1 MYRDLSRSFI
11 VAVLLS
17 GAAFAQTQSQ
27 QAQSQ
32 ESLGDVARAYRA
44 KEQAQEASGAKP
56 KLITNQDVPAPTP
69 IPESD
74 PSDPMTMVS
83 GVKRSASHNDQ
94 GLSNRLVAERRSGEQ
109 WRSRIQEQEGRIAD
123 LQSRIDRVSAA
134 MRASVGSAQYET
146 PVNRYQAV
154 QMERLRNMQ
163 EMLAQQQQ
171 KLGMMQDAARRAG
184 MDQ

>member
-1 MYRDLSRSFI
+1 MHRDLSRSFI
-11 VAVLLS
+11 IAILLS

-27 QAQSQ
+27 Q
-32 ESLGDVARAYRA
+32 SLGDVARSYRA
-44 KEQAQEASGAKP
+44 KEQAQEASGALP
-56 KLITNQDVPAPTP
+56 KVITNQDVPASTP
-69 IPESD
+69 VPESD

-83 GVKRSASHNDQ
+83 GVKRQGSRADQ
-94 GLSNRLVAERRSGEQ
+94 GLSNRLVAERRTGEQ
-109 WRSRIQEQEGRIAD
+109 WKSRIQEQESRITD

-134 MRASVGSAQYET
+134 MHAAVGTAQYES